1 MKNRTEGMIIAEIAD
16 NSNDLAHFY
25 LSKLTNSD
33 WKKSFDLNGKIFNGV
48 AWQLAHMAWG
58 ENNLILKA
66 CGATEIIKSWY
77 DAFKIGAPAS
87 TEYPSIDEIKE
98 TFNEVHTHSVDFIRS
113 MTTEQ
118 LDEPNL
124 INLKFKNGDTKRT
137 SIYHHI
143 RHESIHIGQLSWL
156 AKMHDIKTI

>member
-1 MKNRTEGMIIAEIAD
+1 MKNRNEGVIIAEIAD
-16 NSNDLAHFY
+16 NSHDLAHFY
-25 LSKLTNSD
+25 LSKLDIAD
-33 WKKSFDLNGKIFNGV
+33 WKKSFELNGKIFNGI

-66 CGATEIIKSWY
+66 CGASELIMPWY
-77 DAFKIGAPAS
+77 DTFKIGAPAS
-87 TEYPSIDEIKE
+87 TVYPSIDELKN
-98 TFNEVHTHSVDFIRS
+98 TFNEVHRLSIECIRS

-124 INLKFKNGDTKRT
+124 IDLKFKTGNSKRT